1 MTVEPASAEPLT
13 LGALSFAGEEGETAS
28 EPGAPGEVE
37 SSTYATPLEHEE
49 TLPAA
54 SVAVA

>member
-13 LGALSFAGEEGETAS
+13 FGALSFAGEEGETARDA
-28 EPGAPGEVE
+28 GAFGAVE
-37 SSTYATPLEHEE
+37 SSTYPTPPEQPE
-49 TLPAA
+49 TFPAA